1 MSDQLMFI
9 GGEWTDAADGQ
20 SMDVINP
27 ATGLSHTS
35 VPKGGAQD
43 AERAINTAYDTFYSK
58 SWAKVT
64 NRDRGRILIKA
75 GEYIREHLEEIAK
88 LESMDMGK
96 IYSDSLSDVAEA
108 AFIFEYY
115 GGYATKI
122 QGEIPPMSDG
132 GMALIVKEPAGVCV
146 AITPW
151 NYPIVMASQKVA
163 PAIAAG
169 CTSILKPASD
179 SPSSSLWLA
188 KALEYAGLPKGVLS
202 VLTGPGSSIGATLVK
217 SPKVDVVSLT
227 GSTEVGKWIMKEAA
241 DTLKRVTLELG
252 GKSPNIFYADADFQ
266 AAVEGSC
273 NGVFWNSGE
282 ICSAGTRVFVEQSIY
297 DDALSAMVEIAEN
310 RVVGDPLDAETEMG
324 PVVSAKQKETI
335 DHYIEI
341 GKKETRLAG
350 EGKTPEDDK
359 YSGGY
364 WVAPTIFADA
374 TNDMVISREEIFGPV
389 MTVIPFKEVEEV
401 IDMANDNPY
410 GLAAAVW
417 TRDIKKG
424 LNTAKALRAGNVWIN
439 DTQPAPSEGMWGG
452 YKQSGFGRELGPWG
466 LDDYLEAKQIYIN
479 LDEGG
484 DEE

>member
-1 MSDQLMFI
+1 MSDNQMFI
-9 GGEWTDAADGQ
+9 GGEWTDALDGER
-20 SMDVINP
+20 MDVINP
-27 ATGLSHTS
+27 ATGLAHTS
-35 VPKGGAQD
+35 VPKGSIAD
-43 AERAINTAYDTFYSK
+43 AENAIDIAYETFNGREWSRV
-58 SWAKVT
+58 SQ
-64 NRDRGRILIKA
+64 RDRGRILIKA
-75 GEYIREHLEEIAK
+75 GDYIREHAEEIAK

-96 IYSDSLSDVAEA
+96 TLSDAIDDVNEA

-122 QGEIPPMSDG
+122 LGEIPPMGSDA
-132 GMALIVKEPAGVCV
+132 MALIVKEPAGVCV

-151 NYPIVMASQKVA
+151 NYPIVMASQKIA
-163 PAIAAG
+163 PAVAAG

-188 KALEYAGLPKGVLS
+188 KALEEAGLPKGVLS
-202 VLTGPGSSIGATLVK
+202 VLTGPGSSIGAALVK
-217 SPKVDVVSLT
+217 SPKVDVISLT
-227 GSTEVGKWIMKEAA
+227 GSTEVGKWIMQEAA

-252 GKSPNIFYADADFQ
+252 GKSPNIFYADADFD
-266 AAVEGSC
+266 AAVQGAC

-282 ICSAGTRVFVEQSIY
+282 ICSAGTRVFVEQGIY
-297 DDALSAMVEIAEN
+297 DDALNAMSNIAKN
-310 RVVGDPLDAETEMG
+310 RKVGDPLDPATEMG

-341 GKKETRLAG
+341 GKKETKLAA
-350 EGKTPEDDK
+350 EGATPDDPALA
-359 YSGGY
+359 GGY

-389 MTVIPFKEVEEV
+389 MTVIPFKDVEDV

-417 TRDIKKG
+417 SNDIKKA
-424 LNTAKALRAGNVWIN
+424 LNTARALRAGNVWIN

-466 LDDYLEAKQIYIN
+466 LEDYLESKQIYIN
-479 LDEGG
+479 LSEGDDE
-484 DEE
+484 

>member
-1 MSDQLMFI
+1 MSDNKMFI
-9 GGEWTDAADGQ
+9 GGEWTDALDGQ

-27 ATGLSHTS
+27 ATGLAHTN
-35 VPKGGAQD
+35 VPKGGPQD
-43 AERAINTAYDTFYSK
+43 AEKAIDIAYETFNSREW
-58 SWAKVT
+58 SRFS
-64 NRDRGRILIKA
+64 NRDRGRILLKA
-75 GEYIREHLEEIAK
+75 ADYIREHAEEIAK

-96 IYSDSLSDVAEA
+96 TLSDAIDDVNEA

-122 QGEIPPMSDG
+122 VGEIPPMGADA
-132 GMALIVKEPAGVCV
+132 MALIVKEPAGVCV

-151 NYPIVMASQKVA
+151 NYPIVMAAQKIA

-188 KALEYAGLPKGVLS
+188 KALEASDLPKGVLS
-202 VLTGPGSSIGATLVK
+202 VLTGPGSSIGAALVH
-217 SPKVDVVSLT
+217 SPKVDVISLT
-227 GSTEVGKWIMKEAA
+227 GSTEVGKWIMQEAA

-252 GKSPNIFYADADFQ
+252 GKSPNIFYSDADFD
-266 AAVEGSC
+266 AAVEGAC

-282 ICSAGTRVFVEQSIY
+282 ICSAGTRVFVEQGIY
-297 DDALSAMVEIAEN
+297 DDALNAMVKIAET
-310 RVVGDPLDAETEMG
+310 RKVGDPLHPDTEMG

-341 GKKETRLAG
+341 GKKETKLAG
-350 EGKTPEDDK
+350 EGSTPDDPALA
-359 YSGGY
+359 GGY

-417 TRDIKKG
+417 SRDITKA
-424 LNTAKALRAGNVWIN
+424 LNTARRLRAGNVWIN

-466 LDDYLEAKQIYIN
+466 LEDYLEAKQIYIN
-479 LDEGG
+479 LSEDDG
-484 DEE
+484 

>member
-1 MSDQLMFI
+1 MSDNQMFI
-9 GGEWTDAADGQ
+9 GGEWTDALDGER
-20 SMDVINP
+20 MDVINP
-27 ATGLSHTS
+27 ATGLAHTS
-35 VPKGGAQD
+35 VPKGAIAD
-43 AERAINTAYDTFYSK
+43 AEKAIDIAYETFNGREWNRVSQ
-58 SWAKVT
+58 
-64 NRDRGRILIKA
+64 RDRGRILIKA
-75 GEYIREHLEEIAK
+75 GEYIRDHAEEIAK

-96 IYSDSLSDVAEA
+96 TLSDAIDDVNEA

-122 QGEIPPMSDG
+122 LGEIPPMGSDA
-132 GMALIVKEPAGVCV
+132 MALIVKEPAGVCV

-151 NYPIVMASQKVA
+151 NYPIVMASQKIA
-163 PAIAAG
+163 PAVAAG

-188 KALEYAGLPKGVLS
+188 KALEEAGLPKGVLS
-202 VLTGPGSSIGATLVK
+202 VLTGPGSSIGAALVK
-217 SPKVDVVSLT
+217 SPKVDVISLT
-227 GSTEVGKWIMKEAA
+227 GSTEVGKWIMQEAA

-252 GKSPNIFYADADFQ
+252 GKSPNIFYADADFE
-266 AAVEGSC
+266 AAVEGAC

-282 ICSAGTRVFVEQSIY
+282 ICSAGTRVFVEQGIY
-297 DDALSAMVEIAEN
+297 DDALNAMSDIAKN
-310 RVVGDPLDAETEMG
+310 RKVGDPLDPETEMG

-341 GKKETRLAG
+341 GKKETKLAA
-350 EGKTPEDDK
+350 EGAKPDDPALA
-359 YSGGY
+359 GGY

-389 MTVIPFKEVEEV
+389 MTVIPFKDVSEV

-417 TRDIKKG
+417 SNDIKKA
-424 LNTAKALRAGNVWIN
+424 LNTARALRAGNVWIN

-466 LDDYLEAKQIYIN
+466 LEDYLESKQIYIN
-479 LDEGG
+479 LSEGDDE
-484 DEE
+484 

>member
-1 MSDQLMFI
+1 MSDNMMFI
-9 GGEWTDAADGQ
+9 GGEWTNALDGER
-20 SMDVINP
+20 MDVINP
-27 ATGLSHTS
+27 ATGLAHTS
-35 VPKGGAQD
+35 VPKGSLAD
-43 AERAINTAYDTFYSK
+43 AEKAIDIAYETFHGRDWNRVSQ
-58 SWAKVT
+58 
-64 NRDRGRILIKA
+64 RDRGRILIKA
-75 GEYIREHLEEIAK
+75 GEYIRDHAEEIAK

-96 IYSDSLSDVAEA
+96 TLSDAIDDVNEA

-122 QGEIPPMSDG
+122 LGEIPPMGSDA
-132 GMALIVKEPAGVCV
+132 MALIVKEPAGVCV

-151 NYPIVMASQKVA
+151 NYPIVMAAQKIA
-163 PAIAAG
+163 PAVAAG

-188 KALEYAGLPKGVLS
+188 KALEEADLPKGVLS
-202 VLTGPGSSIGATLVK
+202 VLTGPGSSIGAALVK
-217 SPKVDVVSLT
+217 SPKVDVISLT
-227 GSTEVGKWIMKEAA
+227 GSTEVGKWIMQEAA

-252 GKSPNIFYADADFQ
+252 GKSPNIFYADADFE
-266 AAVEGSC
+266 AAVEGAC

-282 ICSAGTRVFVEQSIY
+282 ICSAGTRVFVEQGIY
-297 DDALSAMVEIAEN
+297 DDALNAMSDIAKS
-310 RVVGDPLDAETEMG
+310 RKVGDPLDPETEMG

-341 GKKETRLAG
+341 GKKETKLAA
-350 EGKTPEDDK
+350 EGVKPDDPALA
-359 YSGGY
+359 GGY

-389 MTVIPFKEVEEV
+389 MTVIPFKDVEEV

-417 TRDIKKG
+417 SNDIKKA
-424 LNTAKALRAGNVWIN
+424 LNTARALRAGNVWIN

-466 LDDYLEAKQIYIN
+466 LEDYLESKQIYIN
-479 LDEGG
+479 LSEG

>member
-1 MSDQLMFI
+1 MSDNQMFI
-9 GGEWTDAADGQ
+9 GGEWVDAADGQ
-20 SMDVINP
+20 RMDVLNP
-27 ATGLSHTS
+27 ATGLAHAT
-35 VPKGGAQD
+35 VPKGGAED
-43 AERAINTAYDTFYSK
+43 AQRAIDIAYGAFHGGE
-58 SWAKVT
+58 WGKVSQ
-64 NRDRGRILIKA
+64 RDRGRILIRA
-75 GEYIREHLEEIAK
+75 GEYIRDHVEEIAK

-96 IYSDSLSDVAEA
+96 VIGDALSDVEEA

-122 QGEIPPMSDG
+122 LGEIPPVGTDS
-132 GMALIVKEPAGVCV
+132 MALIVKEPAGVCV

-151 NYPIVMASQKVA
+151 NYPIVMAAQKIA

-188 KALEYAGLPKGVLS
+188 KALEHAGLPKGVLS
-202 VLTGPGSSIGATLVK
+202 VLTGPGSSLGEVLVH
-217 SPKVDVVSLT
+217 SPKVDVISLT

-266 AAVEGSC
+266 AAVEGAC

-282 ICSAGTRVFVEQSIY
+282 ICSAGTRVFVEQSVY
-297 DDALSAMVEIAEN
+297 DDAVSAMVKVAET
-310 RVVGDPLDAETEMG
+310 RKVGDPLDESVEMG

-335 DHYIEI
+335 DGYIEI

-350 EGKTPEDDK
+350 EGVVPDDPALA
-359 YSGGY
+359 GGY

-389 MTVIPFKEVEEV
+389 MTVIPFKEVDEV

-410 GLAAAVW
+410 GLAAAIW
-417 TRDIKKG
+417 TNDIKKA

-466 LDDYLEAKQIYIN
+466 MDDYLESKQIYIN
-479 LDEGG
+479 LSEG
-484 DEE
+484 E

>member
-1 MSDQLMFI
+1 MSDQQMFI
-9 GGEWTDAADGQ
+9 GGDWTDAADGQ
-20 SMDVINP
+20 RMEVMNP
-27 ATGLSHTS
+27 ATGLSHTT
-35 VPKGGAQD
+35 VPKGAPAD
-43 AERAINTAYDTFYSK
+43 AEKAIDIAYDTFYGK
-58 SWAKVT
+58 EWGKVT
-64 NRDRGRILIKA
+64 HRDRGRILIKA
-75 GEYIREHLEEIAK
+75 AEYIRDNLEEIAK

-96 IYSDSLSDVAEA
+96 VYGDSLSDVEEA
-108 AFIFEYY
+108 AFLFEYY
-115 GGYATKI
+115 GGYATKV

-202 VLTGPGSSIGATLVK
+202 VLTGPGSSIGATLVR
-217 SPKVDVVSLT
+217 SPKVDVISLT
-227 GSTEVGKWIMKEAA
+227 GSTEVGKWIMQEAA

-252 GKSPNIFYADADFQ
+252 GKSPNIFFADAEFE
-266 AAVEGSC
+266 AAVEGAC

-282 ICSAGTRVFVEQSIY
+282 ICSAGTRVFVERGIY
-297 DDALSAMVEIAEN
+297 DQALEAMSNVAKN
-310 RVVGDPLDAETEMG
+310 RKVGDPLDPDTEMG

-341 GKKETRLAG
+341 GKKETKLAA
-350 EGKTPEDDK
+350 EGVTPDDPALA
-359 YSGGY
+359 GGY
-364 WVAPTIFADA
+364 WVAPTIFSDA
-374 TNDMVISREEIFGPV
+374 TTDLVISREEIFGPV
-389 MTVIPFKEVEEV
+389 MTVIPFTKVDEV

-417 TRDIKKG
+417 TKDIKKG
-424 LNTAKALRAGNVWIN
+424 LNTARALRAGNVWIN

-479 LDEGG
+479 LSEGDDE
-484 DEE
+484 

>member
-1 MSDQLMFI
+1 MSDNKMFI
-9 GGEWTDAADGQ
+9 GGEWTDALDGER
-20 SMDVINP
+20 MDVINP
-27 ATGLSHTS
+27 ATGLAHTS
-35 VPKGGAQD
+35 VPKGSLAD
-43 AERAINTAYDTFYSK
+43 AEKAIDIAYETFHGRDWNRVSQ
-58 SWAKVT
+58 
-64 NRDRGRILIKA
+64 RDRGRILIKA
-75 GEYIREHLEEIAK
+75 GEYIREHAEEIAK

-96 IYSDSLSDVAEA
+96 TLSDAIDDVNEA

-122 QGEIPPMSDG
+122 LGEIPPMGSDA
-132 GMALIVKEPAGVCV
+132 MALIVKEPAGVCV

-151 NYPIVMASQKVA
+151 NYPIVMAAQKIA
-163 PAIAAG
+163 PAVAAG

-188 KALEYAGLPKGVLS
+188 KALEEAELPKGVLS
-202 VLTGPGSSIGATLVK
+202 VLTGPGSSIGAALVK
-217 SPKVDVVSLT
+217 SPKVDVISLT
-227 GSTEVGKWIMKEAA
+227 GSTEVGKWIMQEAA

-252 GKSPNIFYADADFQ
+252 GKSPNIFYADADFE
-266 AAVEGSC
+266 AAVEGAC

-282 ICSAGTRVFVEQSIY
+282 ICSAGTRVFVEQGIY
-297 DDALSAMVEIAEN
+297 DDALNAMSDIAKN
-310 RVVGDPLDAETEMG
+310 RKVGDPLDPETEMG

-341 GKKETRLAG
+341 GKKETKLAA
-350 EGKTPEDDK
+350 EGVKPDDPALA
-359 YSGGY
+359 GGY

-389 MTVIPFKEVEEV
+389 MTVIPFKDVEEV

-417 TRDIKKG
+417 SNDIKKA
-424 LNTAKALRAGNVWIN
+424 LNTARALRAGNVWIN

-466 LDDYLEAKQIYIN
+466 LEDYLESKQIYIN
-479 LDEGG
+479 LSEG